1 MWTVDTLAISVA
13 LKPFDHHN
21 VVMTTKNII
30 AVRKIVYTTTM
41 ILSNWFQFSSNV
53 YQVAVLPLYW
63 QRASEDNCLVSLHAG
78 KN

>member
-13 LKPFDHHN
+13 LKPIDHHN

-30 AVRKIVYTTTM
+30 AVRKIAHTTTV
-41 ILSNWFQFSSNV
+41 ILSNWFLQMCIKSLF
-53 YQVAVLPLYW
+53 LLLYW
-63 QRASEDNCLVSLHAG
+63 QRASDDNCLVSLHAG

>member
-13 LKPFDHHN
+13 LKPIDHHN

-41 ILSNWFQFSSNV
+41 ILSNWFQISSNV
-53 YQVAVLPLYW
+53 YQVAVLLLYW
-63 QRASEDNCLVSLHAG
+63 QRASDDNCLAILHAG

>member
-13 LKPFDHHN
+13 LKPIDHHN
-21 VVMTTKNII
+21 VVMTTKKII

-53 YQVAVLPLYW
+53 YQVAVLLLYW
-63 QRASEDNCLVSLHAG
+63 QRASDYNCLASLHAG